1 MSFSA
6 NYTTIQRN
14 SVVSVRSNSGEFLFD
29 YFVIEDLEIAVLSH
43 ALSQYVC
50 KRWNYPQMCLSLVWS
65 RPIPSFTSPLDK
77 SEEVTYHIH
86 VQAIVS
92 AIPDDFWRDDDDWE
106 RCFLCDDI
114 CLDADATSSPD
125 RARELNCFRCS
136 PCSLCQHCHIY
147 LQGKGCVC
155 FACLE
160 EEDFSGSSLSLR
172 EYTRLQLVCPEQAR
186 LLT

>member
-1 MSFSA
+1 M
-6 NYTTIQRN
+6 
-14 SVVSVRSNSGEFLFD
+14 FD

-43 ALSQYVC
+43 ALSQYMC

-106 RCFLCDDI
+106 RCMLCDDP
-114 CLDADATSSPD
+114 CKDADNTSSPD
-125 RARELNCFRCS
+125 RARKLNCFRCNH
-136 PCSLCQHCHIY
+136 CSLCQHCHVY
-147 LQGKGCVC
+147 LQGQGWVC
-155 FACLE
+155 FTCLE

-172 EYTRLQLVCPEQAR
+172 DYTRLELVYPEQAR
-186 LLT
+186 LLRSRMAATPFNDVPLAEDL